1 MDNITVL
8 LTGAGAP
15 GAPSIIQSLRIVKER
30 KIRIIGVDM
39 NPDSVGFSMV
49 DNHHIVP
56 LAGSDEF
63 IDSIIQICNKKHV
76 DVIIPLVTRELFQ
89 FAKYKYKF
97 IKMGIRVIV
106 SDESSLNIA
115 NNKYLLMKTAQ
126 TIGVPVPRFRLVKT
140 FESFEKAVFD
150 FGYPEV
156 PVCFKPPI
164 SNGLRGFRVLRR
176 DINRLDI
183 LVNQKPTNIITTFE
197 DIAPILKY
205 SQSFP
210 QLLVMEYLPGEEYS
224 VDALADEG
232 KPIVA
237 VPRLREKI
245 KMGISFVG
253 KTVKEE
259 EIIKDSF
266 LLIKG
271 IGLHGN
277 VGFQFK
283 RDING
288 IPKLIESNPRM
299 QGTMVLCTAA
309 GINMVYLGVKLVLG
323 EKFELPEIHWGVRM
337 IRYWKEVFYD
347 VSRSPFTL

>member
-1 MDNITVL
+1 MGDITVL

-30 KIRIIGVDM
+30 KIKIIGVDM

-49 DNHHIVP
+49 DNYYIVP
-56 LAGSDEF
+56 PASSDKF
-63 IDSIIQICNKKHV
+63 IDSVIQICNKEHV

-97 IKMGIRVIV
+97 RKMGISVIV

-115 NNKYLLMKTAQ
+115 NNKYLLMAKAKKV
-126 TIGVPVPRFRLVKT
+126 GVPVPRFRLVET

-150 FGYPEV
+150 FGYPDV

-164 SNGLRGFRVLRR
+164 SNGLRGFRILRR

-183 LVNQKPTNIITTFE
+183 LINQKPINVITTLE
-197 DIAPILKY
+197 DIIPILKY
-205 SQSFP
+205 SQHFP

-224 VDALADEG
+224 VDALADKG
-232 KPIVA
+232 KPIIA
-237 VPRLREKI
+237 IPRLREKI

-253 KTVKEE
+253 KTVKDE
-259 EIIKDSF
+259 EIIKNSF
-266 LLIKG
+266 LLIKE
-271 IGLHGN
+271 INLHGN
-277 VGFQFK
+277 IGFQFK
-283 RDING
+283 KDVNG

-299 QGTMVLCTAA
+299 QGTMVLCTAS
-309 GINMVYLGVKLVLG
+309 GINMVYLGVKVALG
-323 EKFELPEIHWGVRM
+323 EKFELPQVHWGVRM

-347 VSRSPFTL
+347 TSGSPFTL